1 MQLALINLPHH
12 TRDGRQQ
19 SHDPAALLGHDK
31 KLLLNIVSCPTVPAN
46 PGHLIGWKRHY
57 PQILVRKWHFWGK
70 L

>member
-31 KLLLNIVSCPTVPAN
+31 KLLLNIVSCPTVPPYA
-46 PGHLIGWKRHY
+46 
-57 PQILVRKWHFWGK
+57 
-70 L
+70 